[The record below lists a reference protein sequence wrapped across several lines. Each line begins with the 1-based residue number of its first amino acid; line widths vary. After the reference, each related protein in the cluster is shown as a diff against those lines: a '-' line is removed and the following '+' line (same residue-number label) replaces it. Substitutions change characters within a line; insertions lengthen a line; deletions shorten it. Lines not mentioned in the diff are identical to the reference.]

1 MAKAPRRPRHV
12 PRPHGASGDM
22 SFDGHV
28 ETIMPVQCPRGPNCH
43 VSTQRQL
50 ILFSNGVN
58 TPLESER
65 GTAQSLANKSGKAI
79 TMVHNGTN
87 GLVRDMARL
96 TRANLGSHVYPAAEQ
111 EAELLEDALEKK
123 EPAVILCHSAG
134 CAQVN
139 ESLSDLRVAMKGQ
152 VNPRT
157 GKLYTEAE
165 ILALERSLEKRLD
178 YGPANTHLEPGPYSR
193 ITVRSGDVATPLH
206 LLHKLDKNQYDERKD
221 LPALK
226 KTLLEYIPLV
236 GHGMHAVRAHNFDSS
251 YTEQAVEDILT
262 VSHGARPNELG
273 IRSLESL
280 Y

>member
-1 MAKAPRRPRHV
+1 MA
-12 PRPHGASGDM
+12 
-22 SFDGHV
+22 FDGQV
-28 ETIMPVQCPRGPNCH
+28 ETILPAQCPNGPNCH

-58 TPLESER
+58 TPIESER
-65 GTAQSLANKSGKAI
+65 ATAQNLANKSGKAI

-96 TRANLGSHVYPAAEQ
+96 TRANFGSHVYPAAEP

-123 EPAVILCHSAG
+123 EPSVILCHSAG

-157 GKLYTEAE
+157 GKVYTDAE
-165 ILALERSLEKRLD
+165 IIALERSLNTRLD
-178 YGPANTHLEPGPYSR
+178 YGPANTHLEPGAYSR
-193 ITVRSGDVATPLH
+193 ITVRSGDVATPLQF
-206 LLHKLDKNQYDERKD
+206 DRQRYDERKD

-226 KTLLEYIPLV
+226 KTLLEHIPLV
-236 GHGMHAVRAHNFDSS
+236 GHGVYAIRAHNFDGS
-251 YTEQAVEDILT
+251 YLEQAVDDILT
-262 VSHGARPNELG
+262 TSHGARENAMG